1 MINRIQKKLRVYYQF
16 YLKRYKYHNDLYP
29 ETFLINFPKEKN
41 VKLNNAPEVIF
52 TFWTG
57 DNPLTPNRKKGLESL
72 KKNTGIEVKLIT
84 PKNLSNYIIKTH
96 PLHPA
101 YEFLSLNHRS
111 DYLRAY
117 FMYYYGGGYAD
128 IKKYS
133 NSWAAAFKKL
143 NRYPNKWALGY
154 QELGAWGVPK
164 IEGKLGKDLKLNYLY
179 LIGNG
184 AFIYKPQSPIAKE
197 WITEVEKRL
206 DYFLPLLKKNPAKD
220 FFGKNKNYPI
230 PWAHLTGE
238 IHHPLILKYH
248 DKVLFSNAISPSMKD
263 YR

>member
-1 MINRIQKKLRVYYQF
+1 MIKRLQKKTLAYYQF
-16 YLKRYKYHNDLYP
+16 YLKRYKYYDNKYSYTYLSKYP
-29 ETFLINFPKEKN
+29 KVESTALE
-41 VKLNNAPEVIF
+41 NAPEVIF

-72 KKNTGIEVKLIT
+72 KKHTGVEVKLIT
-84 PKNLSNYIIKTH
+84 PKNLLDYIIKEH
-96 PLHPA
+96 PLHLA

-133 NSWAAAFKKL
+133 KSWVVAFKKL
-143 NRYPNKWALGY
+143 SGYPNKWALGY
-154 QELGAWGVPK
+154 RELGAWGVPK
-164 IEGKLGKDLKLNYLY
+164 IKGKLGEDLKLNYLY

-184 AFIYKPQSPIAKE
+184 AFIYKPKSPIAKE
-197 WITEVEKRL
+197 WLTEVEKRL
-206 DYFLPLLKKNPAKD
+206 DDFLPELEKNPATD

-238 IHHPLILKYH
+238 VHHPLVLKYY
-248 DKVLFSNAISPSMKD
+248 DKVLFSNAILPSMKD